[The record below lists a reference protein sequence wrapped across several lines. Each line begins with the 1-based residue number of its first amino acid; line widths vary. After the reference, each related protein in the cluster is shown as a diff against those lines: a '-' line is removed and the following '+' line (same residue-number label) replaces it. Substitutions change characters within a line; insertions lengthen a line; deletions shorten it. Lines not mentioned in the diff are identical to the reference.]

1 MVIADAEPVFAAGAS
16 QILAEAGFSCTVHPQ
31 GAPLRGVADRRVAAV
46 LLDAGLA
53 RSPYAAELVADLID
67 RAPQLGVIVVVRRT
81 SADGSIEAMEA
92 GARALL
98 HRQCTPR
105 ELVAAVSAAVRGQD
119 WVAAPLAGLLRTELL
134 AESAGSPTA
143 PLSPR
148 ELDVLR
154 GLATGAT
161 NAEIGAR
168 LGISAN
174 TVRNHVHS
182 LMSKLA
188 AANRTD
194 AVATALRRGL
204 VQLPD

>member
-1 MVIADAEPVFAAGAS
+1 MVVADTEPVFAAGAS
-16 QILAEAGFSCTVHPQ
+16 AILAEGGFSPTVH
-31 GAPLRGVADRRVAAV
+31 AASASLRGLADRRAAAI

-53 RSPYAAELVADLID
+53 RSPYATELVADLTE
-67 RAPQLGVIVVVRRT
+67 RAPQVGVVVVVRRT

-119 WVAAPLAGLLRTELL
+119 WVAAPLAGVLRAELL
-134 AESAGSPTA
+134 AESAGSGAA
-143 PLSPR
+143 PLSAR

-154 GLATGAT
+154 WLATGAT
-161 NAEIGAR
+161 NAEIGLR

-174 TVRNHVHS
+174 TVRNHVHA
-182 LMSKLA
+182 LMGKLE

-204 VQLPD
+204 VQLPE

>member
-1 MVIADAEPVFAAGAS
+1 MVVADTEPVFAAGAS
-16 QILAEAGFSCTVHPQ
+16 AILAEAGLSPTVHAPS
-31 GAPLRGVADRRVAAV
+31 APLRGLADRRAAAV
-46 LLDAGLA
+46 LLDAGLG
-53 RSPYAAELVADLID
+53 RSPYAAELVAELIE
-67 RAPQLGVIVVVRRT
+67 RAPQMGVVVVVRRT
-81 SADGSIEAMEA
+81 SAEGSVQAMEA
-92 GARALL
+92 GARALV

-119 WVAAPLAGLLRTELL
+119 WVAAPLAGTLRAELL
-134 AESAGSPTA
+134 AESTGSGA
-143 PLSPR
+143 LAVSPR

-161 NAEIGAR
+161 NAEIGLR

-182 LMSKLA
+182 LMRKLE

>member
-1 MVIADAEPVFAAGAS
+1 MADAEPVFAAGAS
-16 QILAEAGFSCTVHPQ
+16 TLLAERGFSPTVHAP
-31 GAPLRGVADRRVAAV
+31 GAPLRGLADRRAAAV

-53 RSPYAAELVADLID
+53 RSPYAAELVADLVD
-67 RAPQLGVIVVVRRT
+67 RAPQLAVVVVVRRT
-81 SADGSIEAMEA
+81 AADGSVQAMEA

-98 HRQCTPR
+98 HRQCTAA

-119 WVAAPLAGLLRTELL
+119 WVGAPLAAGLRTELL
-134 AESAGSPTA
+134 GQSADSAPV

-148 ELDVLR
+148 ELEVLR
-154 GLATGAT
+154 VLVSGAT
-161 NAEIGAR
+161 NAEIGLR

-182 LMSKLA
+182 LMNKLE

-204 VQLPD
+204 VALPE